1 MATKVTRVSSI
12 EVTLEASCHVTRT
25 SSVIHAITVPSFC
38 HDCSSQVHLSGNGR
52 RMPGSRWQQSR
63 YGVKRWT
70 SADCRDY
77 KIHYRKGHYD
87 KGTTSELSSCVK
99 VEVDVLGSPPL
110 TVLMVSVDVKQQ

>member
-25 SSVIHAITVPSFC
+25 FC